1 MFKDLYK
8 ILEISFT
15 ASQVEIKKSY
25 RKLALKF
32 HPDITSGDKSLEE
45 RFKEVQS
52 AYETLSNEDK
62 RKSYDVKYKDYYKL
76 WNGEKD
82 KSEATEEQRATERES
97 PKTTPQ
103 IILEKF
109 KALYEAIKSHR
120 KQSLNQN
127 TLISNFR
134 TLFNE
139 HNIAVLRIYD
149 DIEINRKIVQL
160 ALICCEKLDYR
171 YQSEVIGLIVKVAG
185 ADNEILKTIFE
196 FSKREQYRN
205 YLNVTLSYCARN
217 YKGLFV
223 VGLILLAII
232 SSLFQP
238 DQNKSISRPPSG
250 DLYSDSNKTNT
261 YSSPKDSVASVTS
274 LKNQADYSDWSTT
287 NYSTGNSPSCYNFKP
302 RFDRSINNRLA
313 ISVGSNTDAVV
324 KLIDV
329 ETDRCIRYSYIRGDD
344 TYTMR
349 HIPQGKYYVKIAYG
363 KDWRQKIVDDRCKGK
378 FVINPL
384 YKKGSEILDFN
395 KIYEGVQTVD
405 GEHYRNYS
413 IPSYSLK
420 LEVVDVDTSSHF
432 QTKAISEDDFN
443 N

>member
-1 MFKDLYK
+1 MFKDLYRV
-8 ILEISFT
+8 LEIPFT
-15 ASQVEIKKSY
+15 ASQLEIKKSY

-52 AYETLSNEDK
+52 AYETLSNDDK
-62 RKSYDVKYKDYYKL
+62 RKSYDIKYKDYYKL

-82 KSEATEEQRATERES
+82 KSGAKEEQRATEKES
-97 PKTTPQ
+97 PKTTPH

-109 KALYEAIKSHR
+109 RAISEAIKTHR

-127 TLISNFR
+127 TFISNLR
-134 TLFNE
+134 ALLNE

-149 DIEINRKIVQL
+149 DFEINRKIIQL
-160 ALICCEKLDYR
+160 ALVCCKKLDYR
-171 YQSEVIGLIVKVAG
+171 YQAEIIGSLVKVAG
-185 ADNEILKTIFE
+185 TDNEILGSIFE
-196 FSKREQYRN
+196 FSKKEKYLN
-205 YLNVTLSYCARN
+205 YLNSTFSYCARN
-217 YKGLFV
+217 YKTLFF
-223 VGLILLAII
+223 VGIILILII
-232 SSLFQP
+232 SSQFKN
-238 DQNKSISRPPSG
+238 DENKNISRPASG
-250 DLYSDSNKTNT
+250 DLYLDSNKNSSQKDSSATNT
-261 YSSPKDSVASVTS
+261 T

-287 NYSTGNSPSCYNFKP
+287 NYTTGNSPSCYNFKP
-302 RFDRSINNRLA
+302 KFDRSINNRLE

-324 KLIDV
+324 KLIDL
-329 ETDRCIRYSYIRGDD
+329 ETDKCIRYSYIRSDD

-363 KDWRQKIVDDRCKGK
+363 KDWRQKITDDKCKGK
-378 FVINPL
+378 FIMNAL

-395 KIYEGVQTVD
+395 KIYEGVKTVD
-405 GEHYRNYS
+405 GESYRNYS

-432 QTKAISEDDFN
+432 QTNAISEDDFN